1 MLSQPFQS
9 NLQTAIPVEDA
20 TFFHAKNRSITSNA
34 ARDVS
39 HATGSAHAVRC
50 ALKVM
55 VKGESQR

>member
-1 MLSQPFQS
+1 MLSPPFQS
-9 NLQTAIPVEDA
+9 HLWIAVPVEDA
-20 TFFHAKNRSITSNA
+20 TFFHAENRSITSNA
-34 ARDVS
+34 ARNVS